1 MNIPSGFLP
10 PLALF
15 SPEHDTIE
23 FMTRDSWS
31 AYDLGTAMQAFD
43 GVYSTFFLARHLAV
57 ISNERNQRLAK
68 EFEPYWHDLEGS
80 GPFLGEFFHEWRR
93 VWRRLGPAAFPFFS
107 ALGLTGGAGYSE
119 SAGRTSNVELDYYLA
134 NPHEYMSDT
143 HELVVQKIQM
153 ASPGGFTLRG
163 IGEPL
168 RELRELIKDLWYRNR
183 QERQRGELEIIQQ
196 KLELLTQGNLA
207 AQPVQAL
214 AVVVAEG

>member
-1 MNIPSGFLP
+1 MIPSNSRFICELRI
-10 PLALF
+10 L
-15 SPEHDTIE
+15 
-23 FMTRDSWS
+23 R
-31 AYDLGTAMQAFD
+31 QK
-43 GVYSTFFLARHLAV
+43 LARHLAV